1 MSQKILEKYLWIN
14 NNFFESALKRN
25 YGDDSL
31 FLKTF
36 DVTSEMTKRSQSYW
50 CDIIK
55 FELNYTDSGNV
66 LK

>member
-1 MSQKILEKYLWIN
+1 MSQKILEQYLWVN
-14 NNFFESALKRN
+14 NSFFESALRRKF
-25 YGDDSL
+25 GDDSL

-36 DVTSEMTKRSQSYW
+36 EVTNEATKRNESYW

-55 FELNYTDSGNV
+55 LELNYTDSGND